1 MPSVLIVEDTVDT
14 RENIAELLTNNR
26 YDCYMAGD
34 GKSAVDQIHRVCPD
48 CVLLDMNLPIMDGWQ
63 VLEAIKPEIDA
74 GLIVI
79 IITAFGE
86 ISGAVRAIKLGA
98 YDFIEKPFDN
108 DRLLLCIRRGLDAQ
122 NLSTELNLLKSS
134 LDKAPE
140 SEKIFGTSDAIRK
153 VIQQADLI
161 APTDY
166 SVFIFGETGS
176 GKEVVANYIHRH
188 SARRNRPFIAVDCG
202 AIPESLVESE
212 LFGFE
217 KGSFTGAFQKR
228 HGKFHQAHG
237 GTLYLDEIGNLP
249 LEHQKRFLR
258 AIDQKTITPI
268 GSTNPINIDVRY
280 IVATNSDLEQMAKDG
295 KFRTD
300 LYYRLAE
307 YSIHVP
313 PLRERRDD
321 IPYLAHCFLREAVEQ
336 LHRNVTGIS
345 EDALEKLTNYA
356 WYGNARQLRT
366 IIRNAALIARENIT
380 PADIAF
386 PLNETQK
393 SDLPSTSLPFS
404 PKDRQVRKSLE
415 EYFLQTEKE
424 AIKEVLL
431 RAKGNV
437 TKAAELFG
445 TSRQNLYDRIKKLG
459 LKIDDK

>member
-1 MPSVLIVEDTVDT
+1 
-14 RENIAELLTNNR
+14 
-26 YDCYMAGD
+26 
-34 GKSAVDQIHRVCPD
+34 
-48 CVLLDMNLPIMDGWQ
+48 DGWQ

-108 DRLLLCIRRGLDAQ
+108 ERLLLCIRRGLDAQ
-122 NLSTELNLLKSS
+122 NISTELNLLKSS

-140 SEKIFGTSDAIRK
+140 SEKIFGTSNAIRK

-202 AIPESLVESE
+202 AIPESLLESE

-228 HGKFHQAHG
+228 HGKFLQANG

-268 GSTNPINIDVRY
+268 GSTDSISIDVRY
-280 IVATNSDLEQMAKDG
+280 IIATNSDLEVMAKDG
-295 KFRTD
+295 KFRND
-300 LYYRLAE
+300 LYYRLVE
-307 YSIHVP
+307 YSISIP
-313 PLRERRDD
+313 PLRERQED
-321 IPYLAHCFLREAVEQ
+321 IPYLAHCFLKEATEQ
-336 LHRNVTGIS
+336 LHRNVSDIS
-345 EDALEKLTNYA
+345 EDAIEKLTNYQ
-356 WYGNARQLRT
+356 WYGNVRQLRT
-366 IIRNAALIARENIT
+366 VIRNAALIAHNVIM
-380 PADIAF
+380 PVDIVF
-386 PLNETQK
+386 PLKKTRE
-393 SDLPSTSLPFS
+393 DELPATIHSFS
-404 PKDRQVRKSLE
+404 PKDLQIKKSLE
-415 EYFLQTEKE
+415 EYFLKIEKE
-424 AIKEVLL
+424 TIIEVLQ
-431 RAKGNV
+431 RTKGNI

-445 TSRQNLYDRIKKLG
+445 ISRQCMSERIKKFR
-459 LKIDDK
+459 LKIND